1 MEVHIADALFDIADA
16 SGMFVGGGGE
26 EAVFCKQGG
35 EEGKVK
41 GCQVKG
47 HGFVGRG
54 LHLGHLAY
62 GGEQP
67 AIGGIPGGK
76 QGGKGEFSF
85 HKLACG
91 GEEGGIVE
99 KLEAV
104 GTQEDMADI
113 SGLADAG
120 CVEFIGIYEH
130 DIPLLEGMAVSVD
143 LQASGYGREYDFQF
157 FVPVD
162 GDMGA
167 GGFYVKRIDVKG
179 DVPYGTG
186 SDFLVL

>member
-1 MEVHIADALFDIADA
+1 M
-16 SGMFVGGGGE
+16 
-26 EAVFCKQGG
+26 
-35 EEGKVK
+35 
-41 GCQVKG
+41 
-47 HGFVGRG
+47 
-54 LHLGHLAY
+54 
-62 GGEQP
+62 
-67 AIGGIPGGK
+67 
-76 QGGKGEFSF
+76 
-85 HKLACG
+85 
-91 GEEGGIVE
+91 E

-157 FVPVD
+157 FVPVY